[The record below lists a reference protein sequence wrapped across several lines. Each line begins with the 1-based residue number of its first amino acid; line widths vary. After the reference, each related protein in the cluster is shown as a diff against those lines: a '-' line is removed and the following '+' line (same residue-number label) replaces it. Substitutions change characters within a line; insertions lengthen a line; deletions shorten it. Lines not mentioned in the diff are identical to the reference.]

1 MARKKT
7 NQTSQLQN
15 GQAQNAQNQNGQFA
29 SNSQNLGQGQTRG
42 QNSNFGNSNI
52 MQNQNENYNQ
62 NLNNA
67 EQLNGYAQNANDYN
81 LNENANQQNGQN
93 ANVNGNQSCNANGTY
108 QNSTNGAGNGQNPFV
123 NVEKD
128 AGKAK
133 EKKERN
139 WVIKAGNMAI
149 LASSLSL
156 VIDVVH
162 KLLRMVLIA
171 YSGLIIFLY
180 VLAGI
185 LSIFALFASIKY
197 GFKQKGITVDAFFT
211 GISFVALIL
220 I

>member
-7 NQTSQLQN
+7 NQTNQLQN
-15 GQAQNAQNQNGQFA
+15 GQNQNGQFA
-29 SNSQNLGQGQTRG
+29 SNSQNLGQISG
-42 QNSNFGNSNI
+42 QNSNLNNSNI

-62 NLNNA
+62 NLNATQNLNNA
-67 EQLNGYAQNANDYN
+67 EQSNGYAQNANNYN

-93 ANVNGNQSCNANGTY
+93 ANLNAN
-108 QNSTNGAGNGQNPFV
+108 QNCNLNGACQNATNGAGNGQNPFV

-139 WVIKAGNMAI
+139 WVINAGNMAI

>member
-7 NQTSQLQN
+7 NQTSQMQN
-15 GQAQNAQNQNGQFA
+15 AQLQNAQNQNGQFA
-29 SNSQNLGQGQTRG
+29 INSQNLGQTGG
-42 QNSNFGNSNI
+42 QNSNLNNSNI

-62 NLNNA
+62 NLNASQNLNNA
-67 EQLNGYAQNANDYN
+67 EQSNGYAQ
-81 LNENANQQNGQN
+81 NANQQNGQN
-93 ANVNGNQSCNANGTY
+93 ANQSCNANGAC
-108 QNSTNGAGNGQNPFV
+108 QNATNGAGNGQNPFV

-139 WVIKAGNMAI
+139 WVINAGNMAI

-180 VLAGI
+180 ILAGI

>member
-7 NQTSQLQN
+7 NQTNQLQN
-15 GQAQNAQNQNGQFA
+15 GQAQNVQNQNGQFDL
-29 SNSQNLGQGQTRG
+29 NSQNLGQASG
-42 QNSNFGNSNI
+42 QNSNLNNNNI

-62 NLNNA
+62 NLN
-67 EQLNGYAQNANDYN
+67 
-81 LNENANQQNGQN
+81 ANQN
-93 ANVNGNQSCNANGTY
+93 CNANGVC
-108 QNSTNGAGNGQNPFV
+108 QNATKGAENGQNPFV

-139 WVIKAGNMAI
+139 WVINAGNMAI

>member
-7 NQTSQLQN
+7 NQTNQLQN
-15 GQAQNAQNQNGQFA
+15 GQAQNAQKQNEQFDL
-29 SNSQNLGQGQTRG
+29 NSQNLGQTSG
-42 QNSNFGNSNI
+42 QNSNLNNSNI
-52 MQNQNENYNQ
+52 MQNQNKNYNQ
-62 NLNNA
+62 NLNANQNPNNA
-67 EQLNGYAQNANDYN
+67 EQSNGYAQNANYN
-81 LNENANQQNGQN
+81 LNENANQQ
-93 ANVNGNQSCNANGTY
+93 
-108 QNSTNGAGNGQNPFV
+108 NGQNPFV

-139 WVIKAGNMAI
+139 WVINAGNMAI